1 MNIGF
6 NHYHVDIFA
15 QSFATT
21 GGCSGFYSQFCYYRC
36 STTITDFDVLHVC
49 KT

>member
-1 MNIGF
+1 VNIGF

-21 GGCSGFYSQFCYYRC
+21 GGFATTGAQS
-36 STTITDFDVLHVC
+36 TITDFYVLDVC